1 MTAFHTAVRGR
12 SLPNATSDLHI
23 APSPLGNSAGLIG
36 AAYMVV
42 DELLSPER
50 LGLWSE
56 HGTPVGL
63 ADLIHQGTTTPA
75 A

>member
-1 MTAFHTAVRGR
+1 
-12 SLPNATSDLHI
+12 
-23 APSPLGNSAGLIG
+23 LGNSAGLIG

-63 ADLIHQGTTTPA
+63 ANLIHQGTTTPA